1 MSDTPEEIEFAFTP
15 RFTRW
20 LRKAD
25 LVTPVNRLMEQLKG
39 DPTSGDVIPGSR
51 GIRKVRMAGAGRGKR
66 GGFRVIYTILI
77 EGTLLV
83 LLDGYSKSDK
93 DDLTADELADLLTAA
108 AGVERRVRAERAA
121 NTETEEG

>member
-1 MSDTPEEIEFAFTP
+1 VNDNPNPFEVIGTG
-15 RFTRW
+15 RFHKW
-20 LRKAD
+20 VRKANVVSAVKA
-25 LVTPVNRLMEQLKG
+25 LVGQLEAN
-39 DPTSGDVIPGSR
+39 PALGDVIPKSG

-77 EGTLLV
+77 ESTLLV

-93 DDLTADELADLLTAA
+93 DDLTDDELADLLATA

-121 NTETEEG
+121 NTEAEEG